1 MKAKILR
8 ELAVSSELQGNDIR
22 VCLLCYYGG
31 MRQVD
36 IVKVLGKSKQ
46 NISTICN
53 KLVSMGLL
61 IPEYD
66 KRNCC
71 YTLNKQWMAKSTSA
85 DEGHQMTIG
94 EILALDKLDNEKEG
108 DQSDGQIE

>member
-8 ELAVSSELQGNDIR
+8 ELAISSELQGNDIR

-31 MRQVD
+31 MRQID
-36 IVKVLGKSKQ
+36 IVKTLGKSKQ

-53 KLVSMGLL
+53 KLVGMGLL

-71 YTLNKQWMAKSTSA
+71 YILNKQWTARVTNA
-85 DEGHQMTIG
+85 GEGHQITIEDILGSPDEKG
-94 EILALDKLDNEKEG
+94 ED
-108 DQSDGQIE
+108 DQNAGQVE

>member
-31 MRQVD
+31 MRQID
-36 IVKVLGKSKQ
+36 IVKTLGKSKQ
-46 NISTICN
+46 NISTTCN
-53 KLVSMGLL
+53 KLVGLGLL

-71 YTLNKQWMAKSTSA
+71 YTLNKQWTAKE
-85 DEGHQMTIG
+85 DDQNDGH
-94 EILALDKLDNEKEG
+94 
-108 DQSDGQIE
+108 DGQIK